1 MVSLAKGSRG
11 EMLYLCRDRPVAQ
24 RAKAYTR
31 ISLSKDLL
39 KSLYRKY
46 GHPGFGAS
54 RLRGSASP
62 RLCCKSPLQRF
73 TRKSP
78 ESSPEPNRQL
88 YSTVPQILVY
98 CSISQTERLVVDPE
112 GKGHIGLPPTNVS
125 DSVLPVGGVTY
136 LALRSTGR
144 NSTSARELKSVI

>member
-1 MVSLAKGSRG
+1 MVFLAKGWLG
-11 EMLYLCRDRPVAQ
+11 GMLYRCRDRSVAR
-24 RAKAYTR
+24 RAEAFIKD
-31 ISLSKDLL
+31 IFSKDLL
-39 KSLYRKY
+39 KSLFRKY
-46 GHPGFGAS
+46 GHPDFGAS

-88 YSTVPQILVY
+88 CSTVPQILLY

-125 DSVLPVGGVTY
+125 DSVLPIGGVTY
-136 LALRSTGR
+136 LALTSTGR